1 MAQYKG
7 QTGGDRRHW
16 LFDPGQAESI
26 GPIMSKLVHEDVYFE
41 GEDMET
47 VLIKILDKLLE
58 ELPEDQRLAV
68 RAIYLSGMT
77 LRAAARSL
85 GVDHKTVKLRAQK
98 GVEALKQRLNDSA
111 WIADLLSGAVPE
123 DEVPT
128 KKLGTSAG
136 VLNVLQ
142 KLHEGSQ

>member
-1 MAQYKG
+1 
-7 QTGGDRRHW
+7 
-16 LFDPGQAESI
+16 
-26 GPIMSKLVHEDVYFE
+26 MSKLVHEDVYFE